1 MKIESRGTP
10 IHVAPRRGRGIT
22 IHQGSSKIMVSP
34 SEIPALIRSI
44 QEAAAA
50 N

>member
-1 MKIESRGTP
+1 MKIENRGTP
-10 IHVAPRRGRGIT
+10 IYVAPRRGRGIT

-44 QEAAAA
+44 TAAASG
-50 N
+50 